1 MAGVFTP
8 HWWRCDSAGSGNAK
22 RFDCFSSREGRR
34 SKFGGGLSLALRPVD
49 FLGGKFGENSEL
61 WIDQSIVLR
70 WTFQCSG
77 WWAILAHAIVLVDA
91 AIEDGVAAVNRFYD
105 YCGVDERVKPDSHV
119 NFSELY
125 VGEKGGLVLDEQ
137 AEDLR
142 ERFEAALEQR

>member
-1 MAGVFTP
+1 M
-8 HWWRCDSAGSGNAK
+8 
-22 RFDCFSSREGRR
+22 
-34 SKFGGGLSLALRPVD
+34 
-49 FLGGKFGENSEL
+49 
-61 WIDQSIVLR
+61 
-70 WTFQCSG
+70 
-77 WWAILAHAIVLVDA
+77 
-91 AIEDGVAAVNRFYD
+91 AAVNRFYD